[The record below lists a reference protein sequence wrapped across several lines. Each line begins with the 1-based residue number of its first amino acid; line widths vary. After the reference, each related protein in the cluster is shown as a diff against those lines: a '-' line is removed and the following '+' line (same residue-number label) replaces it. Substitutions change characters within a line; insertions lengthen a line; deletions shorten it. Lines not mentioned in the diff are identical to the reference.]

1 MKAIVDTNIVID
13 VLLQRD
19 DFYDDSYHILSL
31 IAQGKIDGWFPAG
44 CVADVFYI
52 LRRSGLD
59 SSSARTA
66 VLALTKVVPLCETH
80 PSAVSMALS
89 YTMNDL
95 EDAILAA
102 TAQRIGANVIITRN
116 AKDYA
121 SSPVEALSPAQVL
134 IRVRDDQPGK

>member
-1 MKAIVDTNIVID
+1 MKAIVDTNIVLD
-13 VLLQRD
+13 VLLQREG
-19 DFYDDSYHILSL
+19 FYDDSYQILSL

-52 LRRSGLD
+52 LRRAGLD
-59 SSSARTA
+59 SSSARMA

-80 PSAVSMALS
+80 PSAVTKALG

-102 TAQRIGANVIITRN
+102 TAQRIGAEVVITRN
-116 AKDYA
+116 IKDYV
-121 SSPVEALSPAQVL
+121 SSPVEAWSPSQVL
-134 IRVRDDQPGK
+134 DSVR